1 MYTLFNPEN
10 KFWNFMGKIA
20 DVACM
25 SLLWLVTSLPIFTIG
40 ASTTAFYRFTLDAVT
55 DNEGKVLGTYFSA
68 FKENFKKATLL
79 WLTQLAL
86 GVCLGIN
93 LYAAW
98 MFYLAKGIVALAFLS
113 LAACAMLVLI
123 CCGFYLYPIL
133 ATYDFPLKK
142 ILTDSFVM
150 AIGNLHVTISLMV
163 VFLLAAVC
171 TYYLSGL
178 FFFWVGLAFFFSSY
192 FIWGLFQ
199 KYAGVKV
206 EKKKKRKKTSA
217 NPYL

>member
-10 KFWNFMGKIA
+10 KFWNFMGKIT
-20 DVACM
+20 DVCCM
-25 SLLWLVTSLPIFTIG
+25 SLLWLLTSLPVFTIG
-40 ASTTAFYRFTLDAVT
+40 ASTTAFYSFTLDAVT

-79 WLTQLAL
+79 WLLQLAL
-86 GVCLGIN
+86 GICLGIN

-98 MFYLAKGIVALAFLS
+98 KLYLAKGILALAFLS
-113 LAACAMLVLI
+113 LAACAMLILI
-123 CCGFYLYPIL
+123 CCGFYWYPIL
-133 ATYDFPLKK
+133 STYDFPLKK
-142 ILTDSFVM
+142 ILADSFVM
-150 AIGNLHVTISLMV
+150 AIGNLHVTVSLMV

-171 TYYLSGL
+171 IYYLSGL
-178 FFFWVGLAFFFSSY
+178 FFFWIGLAIFFSSY

-206 EKKKKRKKTSA
+206 EKKKKKKAPA